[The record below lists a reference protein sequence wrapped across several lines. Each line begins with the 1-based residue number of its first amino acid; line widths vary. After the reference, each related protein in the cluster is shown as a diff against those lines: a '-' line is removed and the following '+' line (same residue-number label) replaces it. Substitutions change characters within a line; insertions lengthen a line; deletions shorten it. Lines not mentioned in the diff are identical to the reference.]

1 MTTIV
6 VGAGVMGLAT
16 AWHLARA
23 DEAVT
28 LLERGPIPNPLAASW
43 DSHRL
48 IRALYPGSPG
58 YTRMA
63 IDAFAAWDEVWQA
76 AGVSH
81 YANCGSIAFSRAE
94 GDWTD
99 GCRAPLD
106 ALGAAYELVPPEE
119 LARRYPFLIPDGI
132 RWGLFMPEGGVLF
145 ADRILST
152 LVDLCRAA
160 GVALRPQ
167 APVRAVDPDGTVTL
181 ESGEVLQADSVV
193 VAAGAW
199 VGGLFPD
206 VIGKRLNPY
215 RQVVVYLDPPA
226 EVAEAWARAP
236 GIIDCGFPDAH
247 WGIPPVGGTRLKL
260 AVGDWKRRAEPG
272 LDPAV
277 GAGEAEAIRER
288 WRPVLRDIDRYAIL
302 EARSCRY
309 IFAPDDRFVLERR
322 GRAWLVSP
330 CSGHGFKFGALIG
343 RAVADGVRGRRGPD
357 ELASWAAGHLPA
369 GHLAAEGERA

>member
-1 MTTIV
+1 MTTII

-23 DEAVT
+23 GQAVT
-28 LLERGPIPNPLAASW
+28 VLEQGPIPNPLAASF
-43 DSHRL
+43 DNHRL

-63 IDAFAAWDEVWQA
+63 MDAYAAWDEVWAA
-76 AGVSH
+76 AGVRH
-81 YANCGSIAFSRAE
+81 YENCGSIAFSRAA
-94 GDWTD
+94 GDWAD

-106 ALGAAYELVPPEE
+106 AMGAAYELLPPDE
-119 LARRYPFLIPDGI
+119 LAHRFPFLVPDGI
-132 RWGLFMPEGGVLF
+132 RWGLFTPEGGVLF
-145 ADRILST
+145 ADRILMT
-152 LVDLCRAA
+152 LADLCRAA
-160 GVALRPQ
+160 GVDLRPA
-167 APVRAVDPDGTVTL
+167 APVRAVDPMGTVTL
-181 ESGEVLQADSVV
+181 ASGEVLRAGQVV
-193 VAAGAW
+193 VTAGAW
-199 VGGLFPD
+199 VGSLFPD
-206 VIGKRLNPY
+206 VIGTRLNTY

-226 EVAEAWARAP
+226 EHAAAWGRAP
-236 GIIDCGFPDAH
+236 GIIDGGLPDSH

-260 AVGDWKRRAEPG
+260 AVGRWKRRADPAE
-272 LDPAV
+272 DPAV

-288 WRPVLRDIDRYAIL
+288 WRPLLHGIEQYRIL

-343 RAVADGVRGRRGPD
+343 RAVADGVLGRRGAED
-357 ELASWAAGHLPA
+357 LAHWAAGHRP
-369 GHLAAEGERA
+369 AEGADA

>member
-23 DEAVT
+23 GEAVT
-28 LLERGPIPNPLAASW
+28 VLEQGPIPNPLAASW

-63 IDAFAAWDEVWQA
+63 IDAFAAWDEVWAA

-81 YANCGSIAFSRAE
+81 YQNCGSIAFSRAA

-119 LARRYPFLIPDGI
+119 LARRYPFLVPDGI

-145 ADRILST
+145 ADRILAT

-181 ESGEVLQADSVV
+181 ASGEVLQAESVV
-193 VAAGAW
+193 VTAGAW
-199 VGGLFPD
+199 VGALFPD
-206 VIGKRLNPY
+206 VIGTRLNTY
-215 RQVVVYLDPPA
+215 RQIVVYLDPPA
-226 EVAEAWARAP
+226 EHADAWSRAP
-236 GIIDCGFPDAH
+236 GIIDCGLPDSH

-260 AVGDWKRRAEPG
+260 AVGDWKRPAEPG
-272 LDPAV
+272 EDPAV

-288 WRPVLRDIDRYAIL
+288 WRPVLHDIDRYAIL

-309 IFAPDDRFVLERR
+309 IFAPDDRFMLERR

-357 ELASWAAGHLPA
+357 ELARWAAGHLPA
-369 GHLAAEGERA
+369 EGVMA